1 MLNVGAVCHEVSAC
15 IQPTDPD
22 ANFSQGLYVAFSNKS
37 NKVENRNALEGH
49 LQTCLQFVDDGVC
62 TRLLF
67 LTIGPHSQELT
78 SYIQIY
84 MDQSIPQ
91 AAVNITLKD
100 GTLANTNYDSEP
112 PRSPDSHISLTPSL
126 NHTTFHSTKPL
137 RSSYTVVGRSASS
150 ARCGVTRW
158 YVSVVPGREGE
169 SDVAAEG

>member
-1 MLNVGAVCHEVSAC
+1 
-15 IQPTDPD
+15 
-22 ANFSQGLYVAFSNKS
+22 
-37 NKVENRNALEGH
+37 
-49 LQTCLQFVDDGVC
+49 
-62 TRLLF
+62 
-67 LTIGPHSQELT
+67 
-78 SYIQIY
+78 
-84 MDQSIPQ
+84 MDQSLPQ
-91 AAVNITLKD
+91 AAVNVTCKD
-100 GTLANTNYDSEP
+100 ETMANTNYDSEP

>member
-1 MLNVGAVCHEVSAC
+1 MLNVSSVCHEVSTC

-22 ANFSQGLYVAFSNKS
+22 ANFSQGLYVAFSNESRKL
-37 NKVENRNALEGH
+37 ENRNALEGH
-49 LQTCLQFVDDGVC
+49 L
-62 TRLLF
+62 
-67 LTIGPHSQELT
+67 HHQELT
-78 SYIQIY
+78 SYIQLY
-84 MDQSIPQ
+84 MDQGIPQ
-91 AAVNITLKD
+91 AAVNITFKD

-112 PRSPDSHISLTPSL
+112 PRIPDSHISLTPSL